1 MDKMSRGDLGKYD
14 VIEISEYIIQQY
26 DKNGKSISPF
36 KLQPILYFV
45 QANFL
50 VNANKPCFS
59 NYIEAWDFGPVVL
72 EVYHKY
78 KIYGA
83 AGIPV
88 MNIRNKSFNIPAADL
103 KLIDDII
110 EQCLDYS
117 MIDLL
122 SMAKGQRP
130 WLEAR
135 SRLVNRVL
143 RNDVIRDY
151 FKEK

>member
-1 MDKMSRGDLGKYD
+1 MKQGKYD

-26 DKNGKSISPF
+26 DKNGKGINHF
-36 KLQPILYFV
+36 KLHPILYFI

-50 VNANKPCFS
+50 VNTNEPCFS
-59 NYIEAWDFGPVVL
+59 NEIEAWDIGPVVL
-72 EVYHKY
+72 EVYNKY
-78 KIYGA
+78 RFYGG

-88 MNIRNKSFNIPAADL
+88 MSIRNKSFNISTADL

-122 SMAKGQRP
+122 SMARGQRP

-135 SRLVNRVL
+135 NKLKNRVL
-143 RNDVIRDY
+143 RNNVIKDY
-151 FKEK
+151 FKEGEENVGE